1 MAARTTLALIALAV
15 ATSVD
20 AADPID
26 LPTFVAISRPAP
38 TLQLRY
44 GSAPPQAIDVFLP
57 AGSGPHP
64 VAVLIH
70 GGCWTA
76 HTAGREQLRH
86 LGAELAR
93 HRKSRSGALDTDA
106 PTSRVGAIQAPS
118 RTLATPSIGYV
129 LKRPNIIWT
138 SRGRS
143 WSVTLRAGGHL
154 AAWAAAR
161 GQLPAGSQLYHPRP
175 CPACGHQSCRHR
187 RSPRRSPPLFR

>member
-15 ATSVD
+15 ATPVY

-26 LPTFVAISRPAP
+26 LPSFVAISRPAP

-64 VAVLIH
+64 LAVLIH

-93 HRKSRSGALDTDA
+93 QGIAVSEHWRL
-106 PTSRVGAIQAPS
+106 PTR
-118 RTLATPSIGYV
+118 R
-129 LKRPNIIWT
+129 
-138 SRGRS
+138 
-143 WSVTLRAGGHL
+143 RAGWGLSRHL
-154 AAWAAAR
+154 PGRWR
-161 GQLPAGSQLYHPRP
+161 
-175 CPACGHQSCRHR
+175 RHR
-187 RSPRRSPPLFR
+187 SATF